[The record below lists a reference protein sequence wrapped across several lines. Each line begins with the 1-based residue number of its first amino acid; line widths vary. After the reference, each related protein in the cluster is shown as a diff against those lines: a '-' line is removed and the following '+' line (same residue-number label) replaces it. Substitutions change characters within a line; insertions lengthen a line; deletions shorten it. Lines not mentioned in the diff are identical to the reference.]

1 MAIRTRSIPNPR
13 HKSTRAVVVALSL
26 AALAVT
32 ASGCGLRSAN
42 GAVLEASPG
51 SIQEYPSLVDVPITV
66 AGKNFSEQLV
76 LGNMLATVLSTAGAD
91 VTNQSNTPGSNGVR
105 EGLLNGNIDIS
116 FEYTGTG
123 WLSYLGNESPIAGE
137 QEQFEAVRDA
147 DLENGLTWLPPA
159 PMNNTYA
166 FAVAQEKA
174 DELGITKLSELPG
187 LDPGDLSFCVEG
199 EFASRNDG
207 FPNMLTTYGLG
218 ANAIDTT
225 ILDTGVIYTATA
237 DGDPC
242 VFGEVFT
249 TDGRIPALDLAVL
262 EDDKEYFPLYNV
274 TQVINTELLEAHPEL
289 EEIFAQINPKITNDV
304 MSALNARVDV
314 EGVDPAVVAKEWL
327 ISEGFVTETDDE

>member
-1 MAIRTRSIPNPR
+1 MKIRTHSRTI
-13 HKSTRAVVVALSL
+13 TRRKATQTAVIAVSL

-51 SIQEYPSLVDVPITV
+51 SIKEYPSLEGVPITV
-66 AGKNFSEQLV
+66 AGKNFTEQLI

-105 EGLLNGNIDIS
+105 EGLLNDNIDLS

-123 WLSYLGNESPIAGE
+123 WLSYLGNDAPIKGA
-137 QEQFEAVRDA
+137 QEQYEAVRDA

-166 FAVAQEKA
+166 FAVAQETA
-174 DELGITKLSELPG
+174 DELGITKLSELK
-187 LDPGDLSFCVEG
+187 DLPPEDQSFCVEG

-207 FPNMLTTYGLG
+207 FPNMLKTYDLDAGS
-218 ANAIDTT
+218 IDTT
-225 ILDTGVIYTATA
+225 TLDTGVIYTATD
-237 DGDPC
+237 DGNPC
-242 VFGEVFT
+242 IFGEVFT
-249 TDGRIPALDLAVL
+249 TDGRIPALGLAVL

-304 MSALNARVDV
+304 MSALNAKVDV

-327 ISEGFVTETDDE
+327 VQEGFVTE